1 MPRLETAAG
10 PASPASPD
18 PDITAPD
25 NTDPGLP
32 DPFILQRADPWM
44 TRHQGR
50 YYFTASV
57 PEYDRLVIRQAPSLA
72 GLGSAPEAT
81 IWQRPA
87 SGPLGGHIWAP
98 ELHHFDGG
106 WHLYFAAGDSDDPFR
121 IRMYVMSNPE
131 TDPAAPA
138 WGPPVRIHTHKES
151 FSLDATTFEHGGT
164 RFLVW
169 AQMDPD
175 SSLFI
180 APLSSPSTLAGPP
193 VRIADPTLGWE
204 IIGHR
209 VNEGPA
215 VIQRNGRIFLTFSAS
230 ATDANYCMGLLTA
243 DAGADL
249 LDPSSWT
256 KDPLPW
262 MATSDRSGEFG
273 PGHNSFTLDEAGN
286 DLIVYHSRSYRDV
299 MGDPLRDPN
308 RHTRIRRIHWSA
320 DGRPSVSC

>member
-10 PASPASPD
+10 PISPTSP
-18 PDITAPD
+18 ISSD
-25 NTDPGLP
+25 NTEPGLP

-44 TRHQGR
+44 IRHQGR
-50 YYFTASV
+50 YYVTASV
-57 PEYDRLVIRQAPSLA
+57 PEYDRLVLRQASTIA
-72 GLGSAPEAT
+72 GLGSAAETT
-81 IWQRPA
+81 IWQRPE

-131 TDPAAPA
+131 PDPSAPA
-138 WGPPVRIHTHKES
+138 WSPPVRIHTHKES

-204 IIGHR
+204 TVGHR

-215 VIQRNGRIFLTFSAS
+215 VIKRNGRIFLTFSAS

-243 DAGADL
+243 DDDADL

-262 MATSDRSGEFG
+262 MASSDRLGEFG
-273 PGHNSFTLDEAGN
+273 PGHNSFTVDEAGN

-320 DGRPSVSC
+320 GGRPSVSC